1 MNSAATLAGIWPAV
15 LTPVDEQYEPD
26 APRAL
31 AYYRELLRDGAD
43 GINLLGT
50 TGEAMSFSA
59 DQRLRLM
66 KAVAAGVPR
75 ERTMCGTGAASLS
88 DATRLTRAAGELG
101 FAAAL
106 IMPPFFYRDATDQG
120 VLRFFDRLLNGVGN
134 LRATIV
140 LYNFPRM
147 SGITFH
153 PDLIDQLLANFPGVI
168 GGMKDSS
175 NDRAMQREILQR
187 HPELRIFPGS
197 EEYLFEAKNYGA
209 AGCIS
214 GSVCLWLRLAR
225 AAFDGNEEAAAR
237 VRDERLALAGV
248 PLIAAV
254 RERVAQTRND
264 VAWKRAMPPNAPADA
279 VCLEPA
285 RTQADPP
292 VDEEG
297 HQEESNAGKRVRK
310 RRKAVADN
318 GERGRL
324 AAEVNNAGERN
335 AE

>member
-1 MNSAATLAGIWPAV
+1 MNSAASLAGIWPAV
-15 LTPVDEQYEPD
+15 LTPVDEQCEPD
-26 APRAL
+26 TPRAV
-31 AYYRELLRDGAD
+31 AYYRELLRTGAD

-75 ERTMCGTGAASLS
+75 DRTMCGTGAASLA

-101 FAAAL
+101 FVATL
-106 IMPPFFYRDATDQG
+106 IMPPFFYRDATDDG
-120 VLRFFDRLLNGVGN
+120 ILRFFDRLLNGVGN
-134 LRATIV
+134 LRATVV

-153 PDLIDQLLANFPGVI
+153 PDLVDRLMANFPGAI

-187 HPELRIFPGS
+187 HPEMRIFPGS
-197 EEYLFEAKNYGA
+197 EEYLLEAKAYGA

-214 GSVCLWLRLAR
+214 GSVCLWLSLAR
-225 AAFDGNEEAAAR
+225 KAFDGDEEAAAR
-237 VRDERLALAGV
+237 LRDERLALAGV

-254 RERVAQTRND
+254 RERVAQARND
-264 VAWKRAMPPNAPADA
+264 AVWSRAMPPNAAADA
-279 VCLEPA
+279 VRLEPSRA
-285 RTQADPP
+285 QADPP
-292 VDEEG
+292 IDEER
-297 HQEESNAGKRVRK
+297 HQEETNAGKRVRK

-324 AAEVNNAGERN
+324 AAEVNHAGERN